1 MVNQTAANNDYK
13 RRNYDRI
20 LFQFPKGSREALREF
35 AKSAGYES
43 VNAWVAAVLGRETG
57 LDLAL
62 PGDFGPRKPKEK

>member
-1 MVNQTAANNDYK
+1 MSNAKASNDYR

-62 PGDFGPRKPKEK
+62 PGEFGPRKQKEK